1 MKSQLLVSVAL
12 FFCLHAAH
20 AQHRPTHVI
29 LISIDGFRPEMYQD
43 PAWPTP
49 NLQYLMKQ
57 GTYAEHLKSVFPAYT
72 YPSHTAM
79 ITGALPARSG
89 IYANQPKGSKGE
101 WNWFI
106 DSIKVPTLWQALK
119 NNGLTS
125 AAIGWPV
132 TNGKSPIDYN
142 VPEIWPM
149 NNPNDRITEARKY
162 ATPGLIEA
170 IEHNATGVLDSTNM
184 RDECFCLDE
193 NFARIASYIF
203 KTRKPSFMAFHV
215 IEVDGMEHE
224 FG

>member
-57 GTYAEHLKSVFPAYT
+57 GTYAEYLKSVFPAYT

-89 IYANQPKGSKGE
+89 IYYNQPKNSRGE
-101 WNWFI
+101 WNWEARYI
-106 DSIKVPTLWQALK
+106 RVPTLWQALH
-119 NNGLTS
+119 NSRLLT
-125 AAIGWPV
+125 AAVEWPGSV
-132 TNGKSPIDYN
+132 GAEINYTI
-142 VPEIWPM
+142 PEIWAI
-149 NNPNDRITEARKY
+149 DR
-162 ATPGLIEA
+162 P
-170 IEHNATGVLDSTNM
+170 D
-184 RDECFCLDE
+184 D
-193 NFARIASYIF
+193 
-203 KTRKPSFMAFHV
+203 
-215 IEVDGMEHE
+215 
-224 FG
+224 